1 MSTSQWARVLI
12 EDGLT
17 MEVTEDQAR
26 QYIPCKAELTSPQND
41 WELSWKHCR
50 LTGLHSEQI
59 SFNFKL
65 LHGLL
70 PVKDRLHHLTPATSP
85 TCSLCT
91 DAKKE
96 DLEHSLLNCSYN
108 GGVGLALLSTIHRY
122 VVALTPKKILL
133 LQYPDLSESLELPLV
148 FFTSSILFEIWTR
161 RTKKVKITL
170 YDIRATLEARCIL
183 LRETRFKNCFEV
195 IQEIINYL

>member
-12 EDGLT
+12 KDGLT

-122 VVALTPKKILL
+122 VVALTPKKPPFFNFLTSQNLWSYHWSSSL
-133 LQYPDLSESLELPLV
+133 LQSCSK
-148 FFTSSILFEIWTR
+148 FG
-161 RTKKVKITL
+161 
-170 YDIRATLEARCIL
+170 
-183 LRETRFKNCFEV
+183 
-195 IQEIINYL
+195 QEGQRK